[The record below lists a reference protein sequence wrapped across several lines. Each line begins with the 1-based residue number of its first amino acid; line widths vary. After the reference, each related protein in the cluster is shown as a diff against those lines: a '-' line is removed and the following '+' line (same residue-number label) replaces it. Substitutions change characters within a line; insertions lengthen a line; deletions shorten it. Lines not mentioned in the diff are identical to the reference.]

1 MARPSRFNRLAPT
14 LLRRYLRDD
23 HGVAQERSSSRARPA
38 RWSRRGL
45 AATLLVGLFALL
57 IYGLTAQSPN
67 ATIDDSL
74 SRGLPTKAPPFRLD
88 TLQAGALG
96 SALAP
101 KLTGDVQRRSIALS
115 ELRGTPVVLN
125 FWASWCVPCQE
136 EAPMLER
143 TWRQR
148 ARPRGVLFLGI
159 DTQDTPSDARTFMRH
174 YAIEYP
180 NIRDPSE
187 DVLRSYGTTRLPQ
200 TFFIDRRGQ
209 IVGHVFGVSSPQ
221 QLVDGITAAVAG
233 RVRGAQEGGVQATDA
248 VVSSLLAGIQQRG
261 NTLGDPKAPVTV
273 QYFGDLQCPY
283 CAQFTLRVLP
293 SLIESY
299 VRSGK
304 LKIEYRSLR
313 TATRQPGVFEAQEI
327 AALAAGRQNKMWNFI
342 ELFYHE
348 QGREH
353 SGYVTKSYVQGLAQ
367 QVSGLNL
374 IEWTA
379 AQNDPELARTLTTD
393 AEAASSAGINGTPQ
407 FLVVKTGPRPPYLA
421 AIETLFR
428 GRPFSKAGK

>member
-1 MARPSRFNRLAPT
+1 MILVEGGA
-14 LLRRYLRDD
+14 
-23 HGVAQERSSSRARPA
+23 AQERSSSRARRA

-57 IYGLTAQSPN
+57 IYGVTAHSPN

-74 SRGLPTKAPPFRLD
+74 SRGRPAKAPPFRLD
-88 TLQAGALG
+88 LLQVGALG

-101 KLTGDVQRRSIALS
+101 KLTGVFQRRSIALS
-115 ELRGTPVVLN
+115 QLRGTPVVLN

-136 EAPMLER
+136 EAFALER

-148 ARPRGVLFLGI
+148 ARPSGVLFLGV
-159 DTQDTPSDARTFMRH
+159 DAQDVTSHARTFMRH
-174 YAIEYP
+174 YAIDYP
-180 NIRDPSE
+180 NISDPS
-187 DVLRSYGTTRLPQ
+187 DAVLNSYGPTRVPQ

-209 IVGHVFGVSSPQ
+209 IVRHLFVAGSAQ
-221 QLVDGITAAVAG
+221 QLVAGITAAAGG
-233 RVRGAQEGGVQATDA
+233 RVVGSGEGEVQATDA
-248 VVSSLLAGIQQRG
+248 EVSSLLTGIQQRG

-273 QYFGDLQCPY
+273 QYFGDLQCPA
-283 CAQFTLRVLP
+283 CRLFMLSVLP

-304 LKIEYRSLR
+304 LKIEYRSLE
-313 TATRQPGVFEAQEI
+313 TVTRNPGVFKVQQI
-327 AALAAGRQNKMWNFI
+327 AALAAGRQNKLWNFI

-353 SGYVTKSYVQGLAQ
+353 SGYVTESYLQGLAQ
-367 QVSGLNL
+367 QVTGLDL

-379 AQNDPELARTLTTD
+379 ARNDPALVRTLVAD
-393 AEAASSAGINGTPQ
+393 AQAASSARVNSTPE
-407 FLVVKTGPRPPYLA
+407 FLVVNAGPRPPYLA
-421 AIETLFR
+421 AIEQQLR
-428 GRPFSKAGK
+428 GRPVSRAGE